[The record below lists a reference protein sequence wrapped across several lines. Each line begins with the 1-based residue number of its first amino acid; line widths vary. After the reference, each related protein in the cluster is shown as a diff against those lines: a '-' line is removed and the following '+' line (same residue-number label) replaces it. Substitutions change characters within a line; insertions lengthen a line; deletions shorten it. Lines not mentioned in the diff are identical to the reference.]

1 MNDRPI
7 DNFLFI
13 FAAVFWNVFYGCC
26 VCVLECSER
35 ICRTTLN
42 IVRQPFVFC
51 LFICVSDFFFC
62 CLCGG
67 STKIKQKNGKEEKL
81 YWTTK
86 FGTNLWNES
95 LIDQRAEQKKTPL
108 KKYPTH
114 QLVICFKA
122 NGWLM
127 CSTLEKWSTVQ
138 QLTIANGICL
148 LCQKIYS
155 QRQAAHNTTH
165 KKITLTYEK

>member
-1 MNDRPI
+1 MLCVCVCFRVLGAYLPHHI
-7 DNFLFI
+7 EHRSTTICFLFI
-13 FAAVFWNVFYGCC
+13 YLCFGF
-26 VCVLECSER
+26 
-35 ICRTTLN
+35 
-42 IVRQPFVFC
+42 
-51 LFICVSDFFFC
+51 LFLLLPLRWLDKNQ
-62 CLCGG
+62 
-67 STKIKQKNGKEEKL
+67 TKKNGKEEKL

-95 LIDQRAEQKKTPL
+95 LIDQRAKQKKTPL